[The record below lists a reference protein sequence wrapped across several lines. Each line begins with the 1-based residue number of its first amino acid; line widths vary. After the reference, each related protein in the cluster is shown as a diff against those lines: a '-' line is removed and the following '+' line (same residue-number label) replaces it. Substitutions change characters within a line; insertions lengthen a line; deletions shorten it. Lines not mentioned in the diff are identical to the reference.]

1 MAECSWGSS
10 VRELYAGPLAE
21 FVARRTALARA
32 VRAHGDRAE
41 AEAITA
47 LRKPTTAADSINR
60 VVHAGHPA
68 VQELVHLGTRLRQA
82 QSALDAAELTAL
94 RSPRDAVI
102 GGWVRATQEVSGPHT
117 PGVHAEIRDTV
128 IAALADADAQEVV
141 CSGALTRALGY
152 SGFGE
157 VDISD
162 AVARTST
169 GVLLTRLEGGAESV
183 GTSSPPTEPTAATEP
198 AAQPETP
205 QDTVPGPAPPPEPVQ
220 EPAPEPEPVQEPV
233 VSEAELAAAQA
244 EVAVAERERARCREE
259 VAQAGRLLAQAQRR
273 ADAAQK
279 AYEGAVGRWEDL
291 SAKPGSSGD

>member
-1 MAECSWGSS
+1 M
-10 VRELYAGPLAE
+10 
-21 FVARRTALARA
+21 RA
-32 VRAHGDRAE
+32 SGDRDE
-41 AEAITA
+41 AQAIA
-47 LRKPTTAADSINR
+47 AVRKPTTAADAINR
-60 VVHAGHPA
+60 VVHSGHPA

-94 RSPRDAVI
+94 RTPRDAVI
-102 GGWVRATQEVSGPHT
+102 GAWVRATQELSGPHT

-128 IAALADADAQEVV
+128 IAALADAEAQEVV

-169 GVLLTRLEGGAESV
+169 GVLLTRLEGGAGSAQ
-183 GTSSPPTEPTAATEP
+183 TSARVAEQAPATEP
-198 AAQPETP
+198 APQPESP
-205 QDTVPGPAPPPEPVQ
+205 Q
-220 EPAPEPEPVQEPV
+220 EPAVEPAPQPEPAQDAVPEPV

-244 EVAVAERERARCREE
+244 EVAGAERERVRCREE

-273 ADAAQK
+273 ADAADT
-279 AYEGAVGRWEDL
+279 AYQEAFGRWENL
-291 SAKPGSSGD
+291 SAEVGSPGD